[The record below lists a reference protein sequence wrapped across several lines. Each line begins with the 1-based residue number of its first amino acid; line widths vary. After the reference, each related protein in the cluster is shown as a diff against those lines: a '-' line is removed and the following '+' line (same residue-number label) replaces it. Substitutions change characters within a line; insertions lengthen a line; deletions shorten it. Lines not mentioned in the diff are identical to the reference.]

1 MEHCASL
8 SVVNCLP
15 SKRLLNVCGLK
26 TVCALLLVAFLNSS
40 NLYGQNVGSGDNG
53 AQSFTLQDC
62 IDYALKNQPNIRQAR
77 LNVSI
82 TKATN
87 FINISGWLP
96 QVGGTANF
104 AFYPQP
110 PTSLIVN
117 PNGTGTLVPERS
129 DIKASFI
136 PGLNA
141 TQAIFSPSLLYAAT
155 SAHLYTK
162 AAEQIIDSSKINIA
176 VAVSKSF
183 YNLLLNL
190 EEINVLKEDTVL
202 LAKSVNDAYHQY
214 VGGIVDITDYQEATI
229 TLNNTTAQLRQA
241 NENIVPEYAALKQL
255 MGYPPR
261 NQFNVSFDTAQMIK
275 DISLDTTQQLQYE
288 KRIEYQQLQTA
299 RALQHKL
306 TNYYW
311 FNFLPSLGAYF
322 NYNYE
327 YENNKL
333 DGLLATAYPNS
344 VVGLSLNL
352 PLFTGLSRIESVRR
366 SKMQEKLF
374 DFSEQNLESI
384 IYAQYT
390 QAVAN
395 YNSNLFNMHQQQDN
409 ATLAR
414 NVYKVVDMQY
424 RQGIVPYLNVIT
436 AQSNF
441 ISSEIG
447 YLNSLFQVLSSKIDV
462 EQAMGQ
468 IAY

>member
-1 MEHCASL
+1 
-8 SVVNCLP
+8 
-15 SKRLLNVCGLK
+15 
-26 TVCALLLVAFLNSS
+26 
-40 NLYGQNVGSGDNG
+40 
-53 AQSFTLQDC
+53 
-62 IDYALKNQPNIRQAR
+62 
-77 LNVSI
+77 
-82 TKATN
+82 
-87 FINISGWLP
+87 
-96 QVGGTANF
+96 
-104 AFYPQP
+104 
-110 PTSLIVN
+110 
-117 PNGTGTLVPERS
+117 
-129 DIKASFI
+129 
-136 PGLNA
+136 
-141 TQAIFSPSLLYAAT
+141 
-155 SAHLYTK
+155 
-162 AAEQIIDSSKINIA
+162 
-176 VAVSKSF
+176 
-183 YNLLLNL
+183 
-190 EEINVLKEDTVL
+190 
-202 LAKSVNDAYHQY
+202 
-214 VGGIVDITDYQEATI
+214 
-229 TLNNTTAQLRQA
+229 
-241 NENIVPEYAALKQL
+241 
-255 MGYPPR
+255 
-261 NQFNVSFDTAQMIK
+261 
-275 DISLDTTQQLQYE
+275 LQYE